1 MYLEGHNTV
10 DNSRNYM
17 IQVSECSGSFD
28 ASFTLTEKVVARWI
42 AL

>member
-1 MYLEGHNTV
+1 MYLEGHSTV

-17 IQVSECSGSFD
+17 IQVSESSGSFD
-28 ASFTLTEKVVARWI
+28 ASFTLNEKAVGRWI